1 MSSSRNNVVGMPV
14 PAAKNG
20 QRRTPGAQSAINA
33 IQTSFTKILRE
44 DIGGYW
50 VDEGEIK
57 PKGISYGAYNELT
70 YRAQDG
76 TVIHACGAL
85 IDEMRSARQFTRN
98 AVELRCDALGLAVY
112 VSGVTQIDTKTNKLQ
127 TYLRVASYQHKKT
140 NPELSIAKTSVELY
154 TKVHTILVSTYNH
167 LGREYNIAGLNNA
180 DLTLVSDSV
189 LIPNI
194 VINQPC

>member
-1 MSSSRNNVVGMPV
+1 MSSSKNNVVGMPA

-33 IQTSFTKILRE
+33 IQTSFTKILKE

-76 TVIHACGAL
+76 TVTHACGAL
-85 IDEMRSARQFTRN
+85 IDEMRSVRQFTRN

-112 VSGVTQIDTKTNKLQ
+112 ISGVTQIDTKTNKLRA
-127 TYLRVASYQHKKT
+127 YLRVATYQHKKL
-140 NPELSIAKTSVELY
+140 NPELSIAETSVDLY
-154 TKVHTILVSTYNH
+154 SKVHTILVSTYNH
-167 LGREYNIAGLNNA
+167 LAREYNIAGLKSP
-180 DLTLVSDSV
+180 DLTLVSDSE

-194 VINQPC
+194 AINQPC